1 MPTKRRQPRPQTF
14 DSVSEVFDKINV
26 ALLRELQADPRLPIS
41 ELARRVNMSAP
52 AVRDRIGRL
61 EAIGVIA
68 GYRVVIDPAS
78 VGLPVTAFVRIRP
91 APGTLPKIAKL
102 AQEIEEVTECYRITG
117 EDCFL
122 VKLHAPA
129 LEQLE
134 LTLDRFLAFG
144 TTTSSLV
151 VSTPV
156 PMRPPPL
163 PTQSGRVVRA

>member
-1 MPTKRRQPRPQTF
+1 MPKKQRQPRPQTF
-14 DSVSEVFDKINV
+14 DMVSELFDDVNL
-26 ALLRELQADPRLPIS
+26 ALLRELQADPRLPVS
-41 ELARRVNMSAP
+41 ELGRRVNMSAP

-61 EAIGVIA
+61 EAAGVIA
-68 GYRVVIDPAS
+68 GYRVVIDPER

-102 AQEIEEVTECYRITG
+102 AQETEEVTECYRITG

-122 VKLHAPA
+122 VKLHATA
-129 LEQLE
+129 LDQLE
-134 LTLDRFLAFG
+134 LILDRFLAFG

-156 PMRPPPL
+156 PRRPPPL
-163 PTQSGRVVRA
+163 PTRSDRVVRA